1 MTANTLTARDRLV
14 VGLDVATVAEA
25 QALAKALDG
34 HVGVFKVGL
43 ELVMAGGIDFARS
56 LASQGH
62 KVFLDV
68 KLLDIGN
75 TVTKAAANAA
85 RAGFTFLTVHAYP
98 QAMRAAV
105 AGVGDSDLKLLGVT
119 VLTSMDQ
126 EDLLNAGYRQT
137 PRDLVIAR
145 ARDAVAAGMPGIVCA
160 PQELTAVREAV
171 GHDLIL
177 VTPGIRPATADIGDQ
192 KRVATPA
199 TAIRDGADY
208 LVVARPIVQASDPV
222 AAADAIVAQIA
233 EALEQR
239 ETG

>member
-56 LASQGH
+56 LASEGH

-75 TVTKAAANAA
+75 TVTKAVANAA

-126 EDLLNAGYRQT
+126 EDLLNTGYRQT

-171 GHDLIL
+171 GKDLIL

>member
-56 LASQGH
+56 LASEGH

-75 TVTKAAANAA
+75 TVTKAVANAA

-126 EDLLNAGYRQT
+126 EDLLNTGYRQT

-239 ETG
+239 GTG

>member
-1 MTANTLTARDRLV
+1 MTANTLAARDRLV

-56 LASQGH
+56 LASEGH

-75 TVTKAAANAA
+75 TVTKAVANAA

-126 EDLLNAGYRQT
+126 EDLLNTGYRQT